1 VSHQCLAF
9 PSVFNKHFMAL
20 GSCLLPHITGWQ
32 FLDLPWGDG

>member
-1 VSHQCLAF
+1 
-9 PSVFNKHFMAL
+9 MAL